1 MTNWTDLSSP
11 TASFSAGATF
21 DSASLWGGSLPG
33 AQQLAAAQAA
43 LATDEQALLSDMAPL
58 PAPSAPLG
66 QVANLGDLS
75 TLPTRPALPAAP
87 PVAPTLPASIL
98 TGLAAR

>member
-58 PAPSAPLG
+58 PAPSAPLASAP
-66 QVANLGDLS
+66 VAAV
-75 TLPTRPALPAAP
+75 PTRPALPAAP

>member
-43 LATDEQALLSDMAPL
+43 LASDQQALLSDMAPL
-58 PAPSAPLG
+58 PAPSAALASAPLAA
-66 QVANLGDLS
+66 V
-75 TLPTRPALPAAP
+75 PTRPALPAAP